1 VVVLAGCIIALAFST
16 WYYSV
21 VLHPELWWDF
31 QKNVLYAATPYEKIP
46 EHIRSGRRPKAVDG
60 NR

>member
-1 VVVLAGCIIALAFST
+1 
-16 WYYSV
+16 V